1 MNTHLLPVPFEIAEV
16 INSFIYYDW
25 NTWIRLEKERI
36 FMEDLKYRMI
46 HCYVNHQHNNDHD
59 GYYYDDDYDYTEL
72 LIWLAVPPNVD
83 TEMQFQPRFCKK
95 CGNYVYKK
103 PFCIC

>member
-1 MNTHLLPVPFEIAEV
+1 MNTHLLPVPFEIAEL
-16 INSFIYYDW
+16 INSFAYYDW

-46 HCYVNHQHNNDHD
+46 HCYNNPMNNEDEE
-59 GYYYDDDYDYTEL
+59 DDL
-72 LIWLAVPPNVD
+72 FMMWLAVPPNVD
-83 TEMQFQPRFCKK
+83 TEMQFQPCFCKK

-103 PFCIC
+103 PFCTC

>member
-1 MNTHLLPVPFEIAEV
+1 MNTHLLPIPFELAEV
-16 INSFIYYDW
+16 INSFLYYDW
-25 NTWIRLEKERI
+25 NTWMRLEKERI

-46 HCYVNHQHNNDHD
+46 HCYVNPMNN
-59 GYYYDDDYDYTEL
+59 DDYDDTEL
-72 LIWLAVPPNVD
+72 VMWLAVPPNVE
-83 TEMQFQPRFCKK
+83 TEMQFQPCFCKK

>member
-1 MNTHLLPVPFEIAEV
+1 MNTHLLPVPFELAEL
-16 INSFIYYDW
+16 INSFLYYDW

-36 FMEDLKYRMI
+36 FMKDLNYRMI
-46 HCYVNHQHNNDHD
+46 HCYNNPMDNE
-59 GYYYDDDYDYTEL
+59 DYDEL

-95 CGNYVYKK
+95 CGNYVYRK
-103 PFCIC
+103 PFCTC